1 MSSIVELI
9 DVRTCQQ
16 WGFTPKPSSPMMIAY
31 ETRVQNTSDN
41 KTTFVGFVCPSHGMR
56 AYEIDSSMCI
66 PIVFNCTADVQE
78 YVLIPY
84 MSVVGC
90 SHTEG
95 IPPQP
100 TVITFAG
107 RDKLDSR
114 DPMTYIIRVYV
125 TCSCSGNGVF
135 SPDSVFVK
143 DTKSV

>member
-9 DVRTCQQ
+9 DVQSCQQ
-16 WGFTPKPSSPMMIAY
+16 WGFTPKPDSPMMIAY
-31 ETRVQNTSDN
+31 ETQVQNISEN
-41 KTTFVGFVCPSHGMR
+41 KTTFVGFVCASRGMR
-56 AYEIDSSMCI
+56 AYEFNGSMCI
-66 PIVFNCTADVQE
+66 PIVFNCTKDVQE

-95 IPPQP
+95 TLPQP

-107 RDKLDSR
+107 RDQLDPR

-125 TCSCSGNGVF
+125 TCSCSGNSVF
-135 SPDSVFVK
+135 SPDLVFVK